1 MPELPEVETVK
12 RGLNQVTLHQTITG
26 GDVLLDR
33 TIAHPSS
40 MQDFLA
46 GLQGTAIA
54 QWHRRGKYLLA
65 ELEKPAARG
74 QNSGDEGVRSRNLEG
89 KEDKE
94 DREEVQNSVRLT
106 HRKPKFGSADSP
118 EAKIQNSPTLQSPI
132 INHPSPPSSPS
143 SPCPSPRSPLTP
155 AYLGVHLRMTG
166 QLLWVTPDTPLP
178 KHTRVRLFFEG
189 DRELRFVDQR
199 TFGQMWWVPPEVTPE
214 TIITGLQR
222 LGPEPFS
229 DEFSIAYFTQ
239 CLKNRQRPIKNALL
253 DQAIVAGV
261 GNIYADEALFLSGIR
276 PQTLCTRLNRKQI
289 QQLHANIRLV
299 LAASIEAKGTTFSSF
314 RSVDGVNGNYG
325 GIAWVY
331 ARDGEPCR
339 TCGMVIER
347 LKLAGRSA
355 HFCPKCQ
362 R

>member
-12 RGLNQVTLHQTITG
+12 RGLNLVTLNQTIMG

-40 MQDFLA
+40 IQEFLD
-46 GLQGTAIA
+46 GLKGTAIA

-65 ELEKPAARG
+65 EL
-74 QNSGDEGVRSRNLEG
+74 S
-89 KEDKE
+89 
-94 DREEVQNSVRLT
+94 
-106 HRKPKFGSADSP
+106 
-118 EAKIQNSPTLQSPI
+118 SPTPHSPF
-132 INHPSPPSSPS
+132 P
-143 SPCPSPRSPLTP
+143 TP

-166 QLLWVTPDTPLP
+166 QLLWVTLDAPLH

-199 TFGQMWWVPPEVTPE
+199 TFGQMWWVPLGVAPE
-214 TIITGLQR
+214 TIITGLQA

-229 DEFSIAYFTQ
+229 DEFSIAYFIDR
-239 CLKNRQRPIKNALL
+239 LKNRQRPIKNALL
-253 DQAIVAGV
+253 DQAIVAGI
-261 GNIYADEALFLSGIR
+261 GNIYADEALFLTGIR
-276 PQTLCTRLNRKQI
+276 PQQLCSRLSRKQI
-289 QQLHANIRLV
+289 QQLRDNILKV
-299 LAASIEAKGTTFSSF
+299 LETSIEAKGTTFSSF
-314 RSVDGVNGNYG
+314 RSVDGINGNYG

-339 TCGMVIER
+339 NCGSVIER
-347 LKLAGRSA
+347 LRLAGRSA